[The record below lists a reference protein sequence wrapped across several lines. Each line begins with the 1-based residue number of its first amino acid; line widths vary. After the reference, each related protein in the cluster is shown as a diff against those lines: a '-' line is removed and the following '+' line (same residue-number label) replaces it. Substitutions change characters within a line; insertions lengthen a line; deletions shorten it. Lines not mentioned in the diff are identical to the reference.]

1 LNNTTKKMV
10 LLKINKQAYMYVP
23 IYILNVHKATFSW
36 SILQNFIMIFC
47 FCVNGNSWSNCSL
60 QRATLGI
67 KCTGYKLIYRDVYA
81 MWIGLPC
88 LPPLYIKCLEA
99 FPGIAKGPR
108 LSNPVRTQ
116 WGASET
122 PAGPLSMSLI
132 GAANG
137 FSGWIFCCASKEK
150 VKDKRHQKPTRGLL
164 HQL

>member
-1 LNNTTKKMV
+1 MKMV
-10 LLKINKQAYMYVP
+10 LSKINKQTCMYVP

-36 SILQNFIMIFC
+36 STLQNFIMIFY

-67 KCTGYKLIYRDVYA
+67 KFTGYKLIYRDVYA

-99 FPGIAKGPR
+99 FPGIAKCPQ
-108 LSNPVRTQ
+108 TQ
-116 WGASET
+116 WEPSEVQVKLLLT
-122 PAGPLSMSLI
+122 LCHWAWL

-150 VKDKRHQKPTRGLL
+150 LKDKRHQKPTRGLL